1 MISNFA
7 TVQKIVYLL
16 LVRAKKAVALLLISP
31 QDELSIIVLLNKQYE
46 GCLSSPSV
54 HSMILFSALL
64 EVLTWISLFSY
75 L

>member
-31 QDELSIIVLLNKQYE
+31 QDELSIIVLLDKQYE

-54 HSMILFSALL
+54 HLIILFSALL